1 MRSRCVSGLCNR
13 AYRAVNFTGDKP
25 WTLRAIAAVASL
37 LLLTAAVLAADISSP
52 FTDEDRDYWAFR
64 PVARPAAPAV
74 GAIGHVRNPIDA
86 FILARLEKAD
96 IAPSPEADQLT
107 LLRRASYDILGLPPN
122 AIDAD
127 AFLADTGA
135 GAYERLIDR
144 LLASPQYGEHWARYW
159 LDLVRYADSDGYN
172 ADAARPDAWR
182 YRDYVI
188 RALNDDKPYDQ
199 FIAEQLAGDELAPDD
214 PDALI
219 ATGFLRH
226 WPYEWNQRNVPLQWE
241 TILNDL
247 TDVTGQVFMGLTV
260 GCARCHDHKFDPI
273 LQADYYRLQAFFTPF
288 QPRDKFVLASEL
300 DRQQYE
306 TRLKVWEA
314 ATEDLRAEIDQ
325 LEAPYREKAA
335 APDKEKFPR
344 ETQALIDK
352 PAESRTP
359 LEEQL
364 ATLAGRQLVVT
375 PTMMGVALEKKDDK
389 KRWEALRKELE
400 KFEKLR
406 PRTPSA
412 MLAGDVGRYAPPT
425 VIPGKQ
431 VEVSPGFLTVLSPA
445 PADIEPL
452 TTGVESTGRRAALAR
467 WLTRADNPLT
477 ARVMV
482 NRIWQ
487 HHFGKGIAGS
497 PSDFGLQ
504 GEPPTHPE
512 LLDWLAAEFVSSGWS
527 LKHLHRLMLTSATY
541 RQAAVVATDAPGRE
555 KDPPNELL
563 WRMPIRRLA
572 AEDLRDA
579 MLAVSGELDAR
590 SGGPAVYPEVSEGT
604 DERGYRQP
612 DSSQTEQNRRSV
624 YLAVKRN
631 LRLPLLQA
639 FDVPDTHES
648 CARRSVTT
656 TAPQAL
662 ILINSQW
669 SIARA
674 QAFAA
679 RVLRESPSENRERI
693 ATAYRLAL
701 SREPFEDELSA
712 TEQFLRQ
719 QTELVEQR
727 IANDEEVAQPSMT
740 IEGIAKPQAAAWVDL
755 CHLLLN
761 SNEFL
766 YID

>member
-1 MRSRCVSGLCNR
+1 MALRCITGRCIRLDRGVKLKHLAFRASAALAGL
-13 AYRAVNFTGDKP
+13 
-25 WTLRAIAAVASL
+25 TLLLGAAIAA
-37 LLLTAAVLAADISSP
+37 DSSP

-64 PVARPAAPAV
+64 PVTRPAVPAV
-74 GAIGHVRNPIDA
+74 AASARVRNPIDA
-86 FILARLEKAD
+86 FILARLEEAG
-96 IAPSPEADQLT
+96 IAPSPEADKLT
-107 LLRRASYDILGLPPN
+107 LLRRVSFDVLGLPPTREE
-122 AIDAD
+122 AEIFLSDAS
-127 AFLADTGA
+127 AD
-135 GAYERLIDR
+135 AYERLVDR

-199 FIAEQLAGDELAPDD
+199 FIIEQLAGDELAPDD

-226 WPYEWNQRNVPLQWE
+226 WPYEGNQRNVPLQWE

-247 TDVTGQVFMGLTV
+247 TDVTGQVFMGLTI

-273 LQADYYRLQAFFTPF
+273 LQADYFRLQAFFTPF
-288 QPRDKFVLASEL
+288 QPRDRLVLESEL
-300 DRQQYE
+300 HLQQYE
-306 TRLKVWEA
+306 TRLKAWET
-314 ATEDLRAEIDQ
+314 ATADLRAQIAE
-325 LEAPYREKAA
+325 LEAPYLEKAV

-344 ETQALIDK
+344 QMQALLDK

-359 LEEQL
+359 LEQQW
-364 ATLAGRQLVVT
+364 ATLAAKQLVVT
-375 PTMMGVALEKKDDK
+375 PTTMGVALDKDNK
-389 KRWEALRKELE
+389 KRWESLRKELE
-400 KFEKLR
+400 KFDNLR

-412 MLAGDVGRYAPPT
+412 MLAGDVGRNAPPT
-425 VIPGKQ
+425 VVPGKQ
-431 VEVSPGFLTVLSPA
+431 VEVAPGFLTVLSPT
-445 PADIEPL
+445 PAAIEPL
-452 TTGVESTGRRAALAR
+452 TSGLESTGRRATLAR
-467 WLTRADNPLT
+467 WLARSDNPLT

-482 NRIWQ
+482 NRVWQ

-497 PSDFGLQ
+497 PSDFGFQ
-504 GEPPTHPE
+504 GEPPTDPE

-541 RQAAVVATDAPGRE
+541 RQAAIVAPDAPGRK
-555 KDPPNELL
+555 KDPQNELL

-579 MLAVSGELDAR
+579 MLAVSGELNPKA
-590 SGGPAVYPEVSEGT
+590 GGPAVYPEVPESA
-604 DERGYRQP
+604 DEKASWQP
-612 DSSQTEQNRRSV
+612 DPSVAERNRRSV

-662 ILINSQW
+662 ILINSDW
-669 SIARA
+669 SLARA
-674 QAFAA
+674 AAFAG
-679 RVLRESPSENRERI
+679 RVLRESASDDRQRI

-701 SREPFEDELSA
+701 ARDPTADEISA
-712 TEQFLRQ
+712 TEEFLRQ
-719 QTELVEQR
+719 QSEIVERR
-727 IANDEEVAQPSMT
+727 IANEEEVAQPSET
-740 IEGIAKPQAAAWVDL
+740 VEGFAEQQAAAWVDL